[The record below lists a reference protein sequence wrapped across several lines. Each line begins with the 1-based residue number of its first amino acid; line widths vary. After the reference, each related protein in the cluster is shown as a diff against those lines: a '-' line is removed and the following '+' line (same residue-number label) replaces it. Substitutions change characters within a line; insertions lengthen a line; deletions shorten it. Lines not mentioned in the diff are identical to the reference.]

1 MEERTGLGGGFNERG
16 VVEYKQRQDSDDE
29 FDDFGRRK
37 KKYRKELQTP
47 AGPKYKAEQ
56 EEEEEDEDEDE
67 DDDDDDDL
75 SKYDLWGNEEAGT
88 KEETQPSKPKSNSP
102 KRSRSKSRSRNRN
115 KRSRRCDFY
124 DTWKLRCNLNVSV
137 PPVQAPTLQG
147 LEAEVVGPETGGDP
161 RDPVPGSEEGKVE
174 EDTRAPLAAAH
185 EEAQGQGTVKWRN

>member
-1 MEERTGLGGGFNERG
+1 MDGKAYFTFGEQQDVHGSFYGAFWCLAAQKIIRDISFESEIHDIYNPKHSEGGGDQSVRED
-16 VVEYKQRQDSDDE
+16 EIADDE

-56 EEEEEDEDEDE
+56 EEEEEDEDDDE

-124 DTWKLRCNLNVSV
+124 DT
-137 PPVQAPTLQG
+137 
-147 LEAEVVGPETGGDP
+147 
-161 RDPVPGSEEGKVE
+161 
-174 EDTRAPLAAAH
+174 
-185 EEAQGQGTVKWRN
+185 